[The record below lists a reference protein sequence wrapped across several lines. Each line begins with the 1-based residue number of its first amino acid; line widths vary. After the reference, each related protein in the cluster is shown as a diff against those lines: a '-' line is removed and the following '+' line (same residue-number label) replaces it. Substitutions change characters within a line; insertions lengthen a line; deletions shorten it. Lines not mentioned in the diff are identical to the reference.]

1 MSETQNQLEKEC
13 LHKENIR
20 LGRYCLRTLESG
32 ADDPSSWFGSVSK
45 YGNRLAENDHDWI
58 RQDYQQVTWEH
69 LCTGARERYQDS
81 SRWSRPSSTSEIMTS
96 YRSISSSSQF
106 SADPR
111 RRQSDSS
118 FYNGGLAQVHITEK
132 LEWSMLS
139 TMNDNIRH
147 DPTCWKRPVR
157 NPISYLSNNCNI
169 QTNFFAELYSSS
181 HQHNGSSETR

>member
-1 MSETQNQLEKEC
+1 
-13 LHKENIR
+13 
-20 LGRYCLRTLESG
+20 
-32 ADDPSSWFGSVSK
+32 
-45 YGNRLAENDHDWI
+45 
-58 RQDYQQVTWEH
+58 

-157 NPISYLSNNCNI
+157 NPISYLSILSIQIIATSKPTFLPSCTQALINTTVAAKLGKGNPKSTEMFDRAKETDRAMWRYNDMKSQPSPAVMRDEQKWNRNNTMPGSRNI
-169 QTNFFAELYSSS
+169 RLGE
-181 HQHNGSSETR
+181 